1 MLRALCLT
9 VKSDLEGAKLMWRAT
24 ADFHTHTKYSSH
36 GGSIR
41 ENALAAK
48 EAGLEVLGIA
58 DHGPAN
64 WGHFIWTDAS
74 IFDRILCESREV
86 EREISGIKILAGVE
100 ADVVSYDG
108 ELDISPEMQRKL
120 DQVLAGFH
128 LSVVP
133 KHLWEGVRFA
143 VYRAMGDLSPQWR
156 RKARNE
162 NTKAMV
168 EAVYKNEIDII
179 THPGLQIS
187 IDTPELARACAKNET
202 ALEINSKHGAETV
215 GFIKAAAAE
224 GVKFAIGS
232 DAHRPADVGRLLP
245 GIRAAQMAGLK
256 AEQIINVAD

>member
-1 MLRALCLT
+1 
-9 VKSDLEGAKLMWRAT
+9 MWRAI
-24 ADFHTHTKYSSH
+24 ADFHTHTKYSAAE

-41 ENALAAK
+41 DNALAAR
-48 EAGLEVLGIA
+48 EAGLETLGIA

-64 WGHFIWTDAS
+64 WGHFRLTDNAV
-74 IFDRILCESREV
+74 FERILRESREV

-100 ADVVSYDG
+100 ANIVSYEGD
-108 ELDISPEMQRKL
+108 LDVSLEMQRKL

-128 LSVVP
+128 LTVIP
-133 KHLWEGVRFA
+133 KRLREGLKFA
-143 VYRAMGDLSPQWR
+143 VYRVLSDLSPQLR

-162 NTKAMV
+162 NTKALI

-187 IDTPELARACAKNET
+187 IDTPELARACAKRET

-215 GFIKAAAAE
+215 GFINAAAAE

-232 DAHRPADVGRLLP
+232 DAHCPQSVGRLQP
-245 GIRAAQMAGLK
+245 GISAAQMAGLK
-256 AEQIINVAD
+256 SDQIINVVDDKDF

>member
-1 MLRALCLT
+1 
-9 VKSDLEGAKLMWRAT
+9 MWRAI
-24 ADFHTHTKYSSH
+24 ADFHTHTKYSAAE

-41 ENALAAK
+41 DNALAAK
-48 EAGLEVLGIA
+48 EAGLETLGIA

-64 WGHFIWTDAS
+64 WGHFRLTDNAV
-74 IFDRILCESREV
+74 FERILRESREV
-86 EREISGIKILAGVE
+86 KREISGIEILAGVE
-100 ADVVSYDG
+100 ANIVSYEGD
-108 ELDISPEMQRKL
+108 LDVSLEMQGKL

-128 LSVVP
+128 LSVIP
-133 KHLWEGVRFA
+133 KRLQEGIKFA
-143 VYRAMGDLSPQWR
+143 AYRTWGDLSPQLR

-162 NTKAMV
+162 NTKAMI

-179 THPGLQIS
+179 THPGLRIH

-215 GFIKAAAAE
+215 EFIKTAAAV

-232 DAHRPADVGRLLP
+232 DAHCPQDVGGLRP

-256 AEQIINVAD
+256 AEQIINVVDDKDF